1 LQKLDAPQLEED
13 ELRVLVSPEAI
24 CQYESMMAEQQRLT
38 DAEIILHNPTLAKGQ
53 EIDLQDESMALD
65 DDSQAAHPQKKLRS
79 QELENLSAAAPWN
92 TTANFLGAVNGR
104 STLKLR
110 GIGDPTGRGEA
121 FSLVKAP
128 GEKGTSNAVAN
139 AAGSE
144 YRQDINRI
152 WEAHVASLEAKA
164 SPISVIGESS
174 ANDSLPA
181 IEDSKDAVSMGRLVL
196 SRRFGVDQWIK
207 EEITDPLVIKAYL
220 RVRQQ
225 TVADSIAEK
234 KGRRGFVAPDALPQL
249 SPADALP
256 LSIPKRSASTKKK
269 SSYHKKPSQSQTSN
283 GPTSEKSLQIRCGAC
298 GQVGHMRTNRI
309 CPLHSDHSNST
320 GGGSGDGSAIANVTN
335 QQQQNQSLKVRLK
348 LSSNASSAVGSDLL
362 VASNSATAPSS
373 SVSSNESIY
382 PSPVLVPVNVR
393 PKGPPIEPI
402 IRKKN
407 RKLTPKQ
414 LHAQFLASQSPQ
426 VRAKLAA
433 LSTIFTAIIDSL
445 LLLPT
450 TPAFH
455 KPVPKKLYPL
465 YYKLISNP
473 IDLSTIRSKAV
484 GLTYTSISAFSKDFA
499 LLLENCQTFNGKDS
513 PLASVARDI
522 FDKVQT
528 DLEASQEVKE
538 IDAFLLEHLINES
551 GTGPE
556 TITTNYSDIEVSIMT
571 DQEEEDRDGES
582 KEHEELEAT
591 DNAQEP
597 SLEVVQEDETLLH
610 ENSALD
616 DNHMEH

>member
-1 LQKLDAPQLEED
+1 
-13 ELRVLVSPEAI
+13 
-24 CQYESMMAEQQRLT
+24 
-38 DAEIILHNPTLAKGQ
+38 
-53 EIDLQDESMALD
+53 
-65 DDSQAAHPQKKLRS
+65 
-79 QELENLSAAAPWN
+79 
-92 TTANFLGAVNGR
+92 
-104 STLKLR
+104 
-110 GIGDPTGRGEA
+110 
-121 FSLVKAP
+121 
-128 GEKGTSNAVAN
+128 
-139 AAGSE
+139 
-144 YRQDINRI
+144 
-152 WEAHVASLEAKA
+152 
-164 SPISVIGESS
+164 
-174 ANDSLPA
+174 
-181 IEDSKDAVSMGRLVL
+181 
-196 SRRFGVDQWIK
+196 
-207 EEITDPLVIKAYL
+207 
-220 RVRQQ
+220 
-225 TVADSIAEK
+225 
-234 KGRRGFVAPDALPQL
+234 
-249 SPADALP
+249 
-256 LSIPKRSASTKKK
+256 
-269 SSYHKKPSQSQTSN
+269 
-283 GPTSEKSLQIRCGAC
+283 
-298 GQVGHMRTNRI
+298 
-309 CPLHSDHSNST
+309 
-320 GGGSGDGSAIANVTN
+320 
-335 QQQQNQSLKVRLK
+335 
-348 LSSNASSAVGSDLL
+348 
-362 VASNSATAPSS
+362 
-373 SVSSNESIY
+373 
-382 PSPVLVPVNVR
+382 VLVPVNVR